1 MLLRFCSKEYRDVV
15 RLADSCVTDE
25 PLSPHDKQIFE
36 QLELI
41 LSDLSPDAYACRL
54 KLSYVTRSLQDIMP
68 CPWNVAAQLVNY
80 VRWRRWISCECR
92 LTIGEEIEL
101 IENASI
107 EKSKLLLDQLSIL
120 KAAVGAPPGVSI
132 DVSVDIPRLRAYVDF
147 DSIEDRSVY
156 IKGDSVRLYQIFT

>member
-1 MLLRFCSKEYRDVV
+1 MPLDV
-15 RLADSCVTDE
+15 AT
-25 PLSPHDKQIFE
+25 
-36 QLELI
+36 
-41 LSDLSPDAYACRL
+41 
-54 KLSYVTRSLQDIMP
+54 
-68 CPWNVAAQLVNY
+68 QLVNY
-80 VRWRRWISCECR
+80 VRWRWISCECR

-101 IENASI
+101 LENASI

-156 IKGDSVRLYQIFT
+156 IKETQHRLYRIFHIADQKANFMESIL